1 MMASERTCA
10 TSSTV
15 ISGSGLAIAKM
26 IGFAAID
33 FTMSMVNAPFGD
45 RPNDHVRAFE
55 RLRQRA
61 RLGSTA
67 CADFHWFMPSVRPW

>member
-1 MMASERTCA
+1 MMASWRTCA

-33 FTMSMVNAPFGD
+33 FTMSMVNAPFCD
-45 RPNDHVRAFE
+45 RPKTTSAPSNACASVRA
-55 RLRQRA
+55 LVT
-61 RLGSTA
+61 TA
-67 CADFHWFMPSVRPW
+67 CADFHWFMPSVRP

>member
-33 FTMSMVNAPFGD
+33 FTMSMVNAPFCD
-45 RPNDHVRAFE
+45 RPNATSAPSKACASVRA
-55 RLRQRA
+55 LV
-61 RLGSTA
+61 STA